1 MAEQLN
7 WIKQQPSKLQ
17 SVSSSL
23 TSVTNIIRMSKDN
36 NNMNKDLQTLEKLL
50 KSHDWFYQYSDDF
63 NVYERGDREL
73 NTINEVIKV
82 LEDTG
87 FGKEAN
93 DLYDKYLP
101 EQLKF

>member
-1 MAEQLN
+1 
-7 WIKQQPSKLQ
+7 
-17 SVSSSL
+17 
-23 TSVTNIIRMSKDN
+23 MSIDN
-36 NNMNKDLQTLEKLL
+36 NNMNNKLQTLEKLL
-50 KSHDWFYQYSDDF
+50 QDHDWFYQYSDDF

-101 EQLKF
+101 EPLKY